1 MKPEELMLGDIV
13 LASGKPIHVTLATLS
28 CKVDVK
34 PMPLTEEMLVKS
46 GFPRDLDEENKSYW
60 DDEDKD
66 KYRLY
71 KFNAKY
77 PYFHLIEVIGQNDR
91 YFWVEDHCTIKIHYV
106 HEFQHLLKLCGI
118 EKEIIV

>member
-34 PMPLTEEMLVKS
+34 PMPLTEEILENS
-46 GFPRDLDEENKSYW
+46 GFERVSLDSGKICGWRDEEDSERGYYVIDITYGSKC
-60 DDEDKD
+60 
-66 KYRLY
+66 RLY
-71 KFNAKY
+71 VEVHGSATVEKY
-77 PYFHLIEVIGQNDR
+77 CD
-91 YFWVEDHCTIKIHYV
+91 YV